1 MKRILITL
9 FSLCAIIGSMVAQGW
24 PSQYGGVMLQGF
36 YWDSYADTKWTNLE
50 SQADEMSQ
58 FFDLIWVPNSAYANA
73 TSNNMGYHP
82 VYWFNH
88 RSAFGTEAE
97 LRSMIQTFKQKG
109 TGIIEDVVINHR
121 ISAGS
126 NWLVFPKETY
136 KGVEYQLT
144 ADDICCDDESKDNGY
159 TPNGAYDTGEP
170 WGGARDLDH
179 AGANVQQNVMAYEDF
194 LLNDLGYTGFRYDF
208 VKGFAPRFVGL
219 YNQTAGVQYSVGEC
233 WDGSKTVVT
242 NWINGTKKDGIIQ
255 SAAFDFPLKYYINDA
270 FSQGQWSRL
279 NGGCL
284 ADDNNYKRYAVT
296 FVDNHDT
303 GRSGEC
309 PLYANVEAANAYI
322 LTMPGTPCVWLSHW
336 KTYKTT
342 IKKLILTR
350 RATGITNQSAIL
362 TKQVSA
368 NGYILKVEGSKGN
381 ALLLLGSATTA
392 TDGFKLAV
400 EGTNY
405 KLYVS
410 NSVDLSALDEIQED
424 TFIAPDFCTV
434 TDGEVCAFFEAPN
447 SWSIV
452 KCWAWDASNNYT
464 GGAWPGASCTKVG
477 RNNGKFVWKWTY
489 NGALTT
495 QPTFI
500 IFNNNNNGQQTA
512 DLTFQNGGYY
522 NDAGALQGIVT
533 GVEAIRWQKTDATSN
548 VWYDLQG
555 RRITPKRPGIYLR
568 NNKKIVIR

>member
-1 MKRILITL
+1 
-9 FSLCAIIGSMVAQGW
+9 MVAQGW

-50 SQADEMSQ
+50 SQADEMSA

-73 TSNNMGYHP
+73 SSNNMGYHP

-88 RSAFGTEAE
+88 KSAFGTEAE

-121 ISAGS
+121 ASVGS

-136 KGVEYQLT
+136 NGVEYELT
-144 ADDICCDDESKDNGY
+144 AADICQDDEAKDNGY
-159 TPNGAYDTGEP
+159 TPTGAKDTGEG

-179 AGANVQQNVMAYEDF
+179 TGSNVQKNVMAYEDF
-194 LLNDLGYTGFRYDF
+194 LLHDLGYAGFRYDF

-219 YNQTAGVQYSVGEC
+219 YNKTADVQFSVGEC
-233 WDGSKTVVT
+233 WDGNKTIVT
-242 NWINGTKKDGIIQ
+242 NWINGTKQDGVIQ

-270 FSQGQWSRL
+270 FSQGKWSRL

-322 LTMPGTPCVWLSHW
+322 LTMPGTPCVWLGHW

-342 IKKLILTR
+342 IKRLITVR
-350 RATGITNQSAIL
+350 RAVGITNQSAII
-362 TKQVSA
+362 TKQA
-368 NGYILKVEGSKGN
+368 KTNGYVLVTEGQNGN
-381 ALLLLGSATTA
+381 AALLLGSLTEADLPT
-392 TDGFKLAV
+392 GNYKLAL
-400 EGTNY
+400 EGTSY
-405 KLYVS
+405 KLYVTED
-410 NSVDLSALDEIQED
+410 VDLSALDNIKDE
-424 TFIAPDFCTV
+424 TFTAPDFCTV
-434 TDGEVCAFFEAPN
+434 ADGEVCAFFEAPN

-452 KCWAWDASNNYT
+452 KCWAWDGTNNYT
-464 GGAWPGASCTKVG
+464 GGSWPGAACTKVG
-477 RNNGKFVWKWTY
+477 RNNGKFVWKWSY
-489 NGALTT
+489 SGSLTT

-533 GVEAIRWQKTDATSN
+533 GIDGITSTKSTTAPPLFSL
-548 VWYDLQG
+548 DG
-555 RRITPKRPGIYLR
+555 RRVTSPRPGIYIQ